1 MVSAFELR
9 IALAIIAVII
19 IAAIYIW
26 YRASSKDRILDDLS
40 TNDFDLT
47 KELDNEFG
55 DIPSLADVDEAL
67 GLPDDLRSEFQGVS
81 KELREETIS
90 KRVEDAKRARLDAVN
105 KLETASN
112 KAAKS
117 SNTLSGVDGKHM
129 VVVFHVVAREPDTF
143 SGPMIEQMMSEL
155 DLEYGD
161 MGVYHYNVQRLE
173 KKQSVYCVANMLK
186 PGTFDLETM
195 ATFSTPGLTFILQ
208 LPGPEDE
215 LKSFNI
221 MTEHAQRLA
230 AFLNGDLLDENR
242 NPVSKQSISSY
253 KEQVQLFG
261 LRATRHSASA

>member
-26 YRASSKDRILDDLS
+26 YRANSKDRLIDDLGV
-40 TNDFDLT
+40 NDLDLT
-47 KELDNEFG
+47 EELE

-81 KELREETIS
+81 KELREETIT
-90 KRVEDAKRARLDAVN
+90 KRVQEAKRIHQEASHAQN
-105 KLETASN
+105 KPCLPSHNE
-112 KAAKS
+112 KQ
-117 SNTLSGVDGKHM
+117 M
-129 VVVFHVVAREPDTF
+129 IVVFHVVAREPQQFT
-143 SGPMIEQMMSEL
+143 GPMIVQMMAEL
-155 DLEYGD
+155 ELEHGE
-161 MGVYHYNVQRLE
+161 MGVYHYNIQRLD
-173 KKQSVYCVANMLK
+173 KKHSVYCVANMLK
-186 PGTFDLETM
+186 PGVFDLGAMDSFE
-195 ATFSTPGLTFILQ
+195 TPGLTFILQ

-230 AFLNGDLLDENR
+230 AFLNGDLLDESR

>member
-26 YRASSKDRILDDLS
+26 YRANSKDRMLDDLGV
-40 TNDFDLT
+40 NDLDLT
-47 KELDNEFG
+47 EELD

-90 KRVEDAKRARLDAVN
+90 KRVQEAKRLHQEA
-105 KLETASN
+105 TST
-112 KAAKS
+112 KANSAIVTQDSKQ
-117 SNTLSGVDGKHM
+117 M
-129 VVVFHVVAREPDTF
+129 IVVFHVVAREPELFT
-143 SGPMIEQMMSEL
+143 GPMIEQMMAEL
-155 DLEYGD
+155 ELEHGE
-161 MGVYHYNVQRLE
+161 MGVYHYNIERLD

-186 PGTFDLETM
+186 PGTFEPETM
-195 ATFSTPGLTFILQ
+195 DSFTTPGLTFILQ

-221 MTEHAQRLA
+221 MAEHAQRLA
-230 AFLNGDLLDENR
+230 AFLNGDLLDESR
-242 NPVSKQSISSY
+242 NPVSKQSITSY

>member
-1 MVSAFELR
+1 MISAFELR
-9 IALAIIAVII
+9 VALAIVAVII

-26 YRASSKDRILDDLS
+26 YRTNTKDRIIDDLGKS
-40 TNDFDLT
+40 DFDLT
-47 KELDNEFG
+47 DELD
-55 DIPSLADVDEAL
+55 DIPSLAEVDEAL

-90 KRVEDAKRARLDAVN
+90 KRVQDAQRIRQEATKPNASAKTN
-105 KLETASN
+105 ITASDN
-112 KAAKS
+112 
-117 SNTLSGVDGKHM
+117 GKQM
-129 VVVFHVVAREPDTF
+129 VVVFHVVAREPELFT
-143 SGPMIEQMMSEL
+143 GPMIEQMMSEL
-155 DLEYGD
+155 ELEHGE
-161 MGVYHYNVQRLE
+161 MGIYHYNVERLD
-173 KKQSVYCVANMLK
+173 KKHSVYCVANMLK
-186 PGTFDLETM
+186 PGSFDIAQMETFE
-195 ATFSTPGLTFILQ
+195 TPGLTFILQ

-261 LRATRHSASA
+261 LRATRHSALA

>member
-9 IALAIIAVII
+9 VALVIVAIIII
-19 IAAIYIW
+19 GAIYIW
-26 YRASSKDRILDDLS
+26 YRANTKERFIDDLS
-40 TNDFDLT
+40 ANDLDLT
-47 KELDNEFG
+47 EELD

-81 KELREETIS
+81 KQLREETIS
-90 KRVEDAKRARLDAVN
+90 KRVQEAKRTHQEAVRHTTSPTASVVTDAKQ
-105 KLETASN
+105 
-112 KAAKS
+112 
-117 SNTLSGVDGKHM
+117 M
-129 VVVFHVVAREPDTF
+129 VVVFHVVAHESEMFT
-143 SGPMIEQMMSEL
+143 GPMIEQMMSEL
-155 DLEYGD
+155 ELEHGE
-161 MGVYHYNVQRLE
+161 MGVYHYNVERLN

-186 PGTFDLETM
+186 PGTFDLQSMDAFE
-195 ATFSTPGLTFILQ
+195 TPGLTFILQ

-242 NPVSKQSISSY
+242 NPVSKQSITSY

-261 LRATRHSASA
+261 LRATRQSASA

>member
-9 IALAIIAVII
+9 IALIIIAVII

-26 YRASSKDRILDDLS
+26 YRANTKDRMIEDLGA
-40 TNDFDLT
+40 NDFDLT
-47 KELDNEFG
+47 DELD
-55 DIPSLADVDEAL
+55 DIPSMAEVDEAL

-81 KELREETIS
+81 KQLREETIS
-90 KRVEDAKRARLDAVN
+90 KRIEDAKKTRSEAV
-105 KLETASN
+105 
-112 KAAKS
+112 AKT
-117 SNTLSGVDGKHM
+117 SNTLTATDNGKQM
-129 VVVFHVVAREPDTF
+129 IVVFHVVAREPDTF
-143 SGPMIEQMMSEL
+143 TGPMIEQMMAEL
-155 DLEYGD
+155 ELEHGE
-161 MGVYHYNVQRLE
+161 MGIYHYNIQRLD

-186 PGTFDLETM
+186 PGIFDLESMEDFT
-195 ATFSTPGLTFILQ
+195 TPGLTFILQ

-242 NPVSKQSISSY
+242 NPVSKQSITSY

>member
-9 IALAIIAVII
+9 VALVIVAIIII
-19 IAAIYIW
+19 GAIYIW
-26 YRASSKDRILDDLS
+26 YRANTKERYIDDLS
-40 TNDFDLT
+40 ANDLNLT
-47 KELDNEFG
+47 EELD

-81 KELREETIS
+81 KQLREETIS
-90 KRVEDAKRARLDAVN
+90 KRVQEAKRVHQ
-105 KLETASN
+105 EASQQHTSS
-112 KAAKS
+112 AATPLAT
-117 SNTLSGVDGKHM
+117 NATQM
-129 VVVFHVVAREPDTF
+129 VVVFHVVAHEPEMFT
-143 SGPMIEQMMSEL
+143 GPMIEQMMSEL
-155 DLEYGD
+155 ELEHGE
-161 MGVYHYNVQRLE
+161 MGVYHYNVERLN

-186 PGTFDLETM
+186 PGIFDLQSMDSFE
-195 ATFSTPGLTFILQ
+195 TPGLTFILQ

-242 NPVSKQSISSY
+242 NPVSKQSITSY

-261 LRATRHSASA
+261 LRATRQSASA